1 MARATPDP
9 HGLHTNRWQ
18 AADDASRHRASR
30 RNRRLPRRIEPLR
43 INAFTA
49 TSAAGCGNQAT
60 LEAIRSRTSGLSR
73 NDFGAKPIDTYIGRV
88 SGIEDEPFPA
98 RLKQWDCRNNRLAWM
113 ALNQDA
119 FMNAV
124 SAARQRYG
132 RSRVAIV
139 LGTSTACIGATED
152 AYLDL
157 EPDSRQFPPHLRN
170 PRLHTPHSTGD
181 FVREALDLD
190 GICVTVG
197 TACSSSA
204 KVFAAA
210 ERFIRCG
217 VADAA
222 VVGGVDTLCGSVL
235 FGFNSLDL
243 VSRHRC
249 RPFDVARD
257 GVNLGEAAGFALI
270 GREGAGPRLLGYGES
285 TDAYHMS
292 SPHPGGFG
300 ARVAIAEALARAE
313 LPAESVDYVN
323 LHGTASRK
331 NDEVEAH
338 VIADI
343 FSPDTLAS
351 STKGWT
357 GHTLG
362 AAGILEAVITLL
374 ALDQSLAPGTLNA
387 AQLDPACG
395 GQVRIENT
403 RARMRTGMSLSFG
416 FGGSNCALL
425 FGQNA

>member
-1 MARATPDP
+1 MTRATPDP
-9 HGLHTNRWQ
+9 HRQRNNRLQ
-18 AADDASRHRASR
+18 PADGAGRYPASRF
-30 RNRRLPRRIEPLR
+30 NRRLPRRIEPLR

-60 LEAIRSRTSGLSR
+60 LAAIRSRTSGLAR
-73 NDFGAKPIDTYIGRV
+73 NDFGVQPIDTYIGRV
-88 SGIEDEPFPA
+88 SGIENEPLPA
-98 RLKQWDCRNNRLAWM
+98 HLKQWDCRNNRLAWL

-119 FMNAV
+119 FINAV

-132 RSRVAIV
+132 LSRVAIV
-139 LGTSTACIGATED
+139 LGTSTACIGATEE
-152 AYLDL
+152 AYRDL
-157 EPDSRQFPPHLRN
+157 EADSHQFPRHLRN

-190 GICVTVG
+190 SICVTVG

-210 ERFIRCG
+210 ERLIRCG

-243 VSRHRC
+243 VSQNRC

-257 GVNLGEAAGFALI
+257 GINLGEAAGFALI

-292 SPHPGGFG
+292 SPHPHGMG
-300 ARVAIAEALARAE
+300 ARAAIADALARAG

-387 AQLDPACG
+387 ANLDPACS

-403 RARMRTGMSLSFG
+403 HARMQTGMSLSFG